1 MESKIK
7 AIIEK
12 NVKGTDSYNEE
23 QVKLRDERIKK
34 YESKLKEVIQKV
46 AEKQEKEILG
56 KVKKDIK
63 MDIPQVDTGKY
74 GALYYSLLKNTYME
88 IYNEE
93 GNASMTQV

>member
-63 MDIPQVDTGKY
+63 MDILQVDNGEY
-74 GALYYSLLKNTYME
+74 
-88 IYNEE
+88 
-93 GNASMTQV
+93 